1 VVVKPLDPKLLSH
14 VAPAKRYV
22 LLVTV
27 TGILSAALIIAQCFL
42 ISHAISPVI
51 DGSAGLCDAL
61 PFVGILALVIL
72 GRMLVTWVQES
83 FGHRAALATIA
94 TLRRKVLDR
103 AGELGPRWLASRT
116 SSITTFAIRGLEDLE
131 PYFVKYL
138 PQLLLTATV
147 TPASLLVVLLL
158 DIPSALII
166 VFCIPI
172 IPVFMTLIGKMTEST
187 SKKKLAAMESLGD
200 QVLDLIAG
208 LPTLKALGREQGP
221 KKRVR
226 KLGEQYTKTTMESL
240 RIAFLSGSVL
250 EFLATLSTALV
261 AVEVGFRMV
270 YGHLDLTTGLI
281 IIMLTPE
288 LFKPLREVGS
298 QYHASTDGLAA
309 AEEAIEIIET
319 PVPERGTEPAPSV
332 STSPIVLRDV
342 TVEAE
347 GRGIL
352 APAHLSATIE
362 PGLITAL
369 AGPSGAGKSTTVSVI
384 LGLHE
389 PTDGSVTI
397 DGIPLDTIDP
407 GSWWEQIS
415 WVPQR
420 PVIVPGTVA
429 DNVGAR
435 DMEAARLTGFDEVLE
450 TLPQGWDTPVGQGGV
465 GLSLGQRQRLALT
478 RAFAEH
484 RPLLVLDEPTAHLD
498 ALSEARILETV
509 KAAKQRGQTVL
520 VIAHRESL
528 LEIADRVIQVAST
541 DVSEELVK

>member
-1 VVVKPLDPKLLSH
+1 MKPLDPKLLSH
-14 VAPAKRYV
+14 ASPARRYV
-22 LLVTV
+22 LLVTL
-27 TGILSAALIIAQCFL
+27 TGFLSASLIIAQCFL
-42 ISHAISPVI
+42 ISYAISPAI
-51 DGSAGLCDAL
+51 GGRAGLEDAL
-61 PFVGILALVIL
+61 PYVGMLALVVL
-72 GRMLVTWVQES
+72 GRILVTWVQES

-94 TLRRKVLDR
+94 TLRENVLTR
-103 AGELGPRWLASRT
+103 AGALGPRWLASRT
-116 SSITTFAIRGLEDLE
+116 SSIATFAIRGLEDLE

-158 DIPSALII
+158 DWPSALIV

-172 IPVFMTLIGKMTEST
+172 IPIFMILIGKMTEST
-187 SKKKLAAMESLGD
+187 SQRKLAAMESLGG
-200 QVLDLIAG
+200 QVLDLLAG

-221 KKRVR
+221 KKRIND
-226 KLGEQYTKTTMESL
+226 LGESYTKTTMESL

-288 LFKPLREVGS
+288 IFKPLREVGS

-309 AEEAIEIIET
+309 AEQAIEIIET
-319 PVPERGTEPAPSV
+319 PVSEPGKTPAPPV
-332 STSPIVLRDV
+332 PTSPIKLLDV
-342 TVEAE
+342 SVEAE
-347 GRGIL
+347 GRGVL
-352 APAHLSATIE
+352 APANLSATIE

-369 AGPSGAGKSTTVSVI
+369 AGPSGAGKSTAVSLI
-384 LGLHE
+384 LGLHT
-389 PTDGSVTI
+389 PTTGTVTVGGA
-397 DGIPLDTIDP
+397 DLSTIDP
-407 GSWWEQIS
+407 ASWWSQIS

-429 DNVGAR
+429 DNVGSQ
-435 DMEAARLTGFDEVLE
+435 DSAAAELTGFDEVLAD
-450 TLPQGWDTPVGQGGV
+450 LPSGWDTVIGQGGV

-478 RAFAEH
+478 RAFTED

-498 ALSEARILETV
+498 AVSESRILATV
-509 KAAKQRGQTVL
+509 QAAKERGQTVL
-520 VIAHRESL
+520 VIAHRDSL
-528 LEIADRVIQVAST
+528 LKIADRVIHVTSK
-541 DVSEELVK
+541 ELVS